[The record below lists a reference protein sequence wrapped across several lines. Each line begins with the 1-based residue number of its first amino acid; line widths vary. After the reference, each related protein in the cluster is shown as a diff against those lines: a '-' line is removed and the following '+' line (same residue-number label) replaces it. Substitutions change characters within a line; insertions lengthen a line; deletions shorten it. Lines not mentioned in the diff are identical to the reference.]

1 MSVELFEKAIASS
14 ASFTS
19 PRAWAFI
26 LLGIHEY
33 LQRFHG
39 DRLARNCLQTLAA
52 RLHDHYKANS
62 DAEWLWFE
70 SSLTYCDA
78 KLPHALLVSGHDLN
92 NEEMLKA
99 GVDALKWL
107 VKIQTSTRGHFQPVG
122 SDGAY
127 HRGGVKPVFDQQ
139 PVEAYATVSACL
151 DAYRVTKNK
160 AWHDEAS
167 KAFQWFLGSN
177 DLGISLYDPVTGG
190 CCDGLHIDRVNRNQ
204 GAEST
209 LSFLMSLTEMTHMGN
224 ILESLKEPLE
234 E

>member
-1 MSVELFEKAIASS
+1 MSVEFFENALAPSV
-14 ASFTS
+14 SFTS

-39 DRLARNCLQTLAA
+39 DRLARNCMQTLAT
-52 RLHDHYKANS
+52 RLHDLYKANS
-62 DAEWLWFE
+62 DAQWRWFE

-78 KLPHALLVSGHDLN
+78 KLPHALFLSGHDLN

-99 GVDALKWL
+99 GIEALSWL
-107 VKIQTSTRGHFQPVG
+107 AQVQTSARGHFQPIG
-122 SDGAY
+122 SDGEY

-139 PVEAYATVSACL
+139 PIEAYATVSACL
-151 DAYRVTKNK
+151 EAYRITKDKEWYEK
-160 AWHDEAS
+160 ALN
-167 KAFQWFLGSN
+167 AFQWFLGSN
-177 DLGISLYDPVTGG
+177 DLGISLYDPVAGG
-190 CCDGLHIDRVNRNQ
+190 CCDGLHINRVNRNQ

-209 LSFLMSLTEMTHMGN
+209 LSFLLSLTEMTQMEN